1 MLFDWTYLY
10 LVLPA
15 VIFSIIMSSRVNSVF
30 DKFSKVFS
38 IRGITAAEAVDSVLK
53 GAGVVGVKIER
64 VRGKLTDHF
73 DPRSNTI
80 RLSETVYDS
89 TSVAAI
95 GVACHEAGHAI
106 QYAEH
111 YVPIK
116 LRNMIIPITNIGSR
130 LSVPL
135 ILIGLALSYMG
146 QAYVMLA
153 YIGVAL
159 FGLCVIFQLL
169 TLFAEFDASNRAM
182 NSIRDNLILDEQEM
196 VGTKKVLSAAAMTYV
211 AALAVTLMQFL
222 RLLLLVSGRSS
233 RRR

>member
-1 MLFDWTYLY
+1 MFFDWTYLY

-159 FGLCVIFQLL
+159 FGLCVVFQLL

-222 RLLLLVSGRSS
+222 RLLLLVSGRSN

>member
-1 MLFDWTYLY
+1 MFLDYNYLI

-30 DKFSKVFS
+30 DKYSKILS
-38 IRGITAAEAVDSVLK
+38 RRGITAAEAVDSVLK
-53 GAGVVGVKIER
+53 GAGVTDVSIER

-73 DPRSNTI
+73 DPRTNTV

-106 QYAEH
+106 QFAEH
-111 YVPIK
+111 YAPIK
-116 LRNMIIPITNIGSR
+116 LRNAIIPMTNIGSR
-130 LSVPL
+130 LSIPL
-135 ILIGLALSYMG
+135 ILIGLVLSYMG
-146 QAYVMLA
+146 QAYVMLS

-169 TLFAEFDASNRAM
+169 TLFAEFDASNRAIK
-182 NSIRDNLILDEQEM
+182 SINENLILDSDEA
-196 VGTKKVLSAAAMTYV
+196 VHTKKVLSAAAMTYV

-222 RLLLLVSGRSS
+222 RLLLLVSGRSN

>member
-1 MLFDWTYLY
+1 MFFDWTYLY

-89 TSVAAI
+89 NSVAAI

-111 YVPIK
+111 YAPIK

-130 LSVPL
+130 LSIPL

-159 FGLCVIFQLL
+159 FGLCVVFQLL

-222 RLLLLVSGRSS
+222 RLLLLVSGRSN

>member
-130 LSVPL
+130 LSIPL

-159 FGLCVIFQLL
+159 FGLCVVFQLL

-222 RLLLLVSGRSS
+222 RLLLLVSGRSN